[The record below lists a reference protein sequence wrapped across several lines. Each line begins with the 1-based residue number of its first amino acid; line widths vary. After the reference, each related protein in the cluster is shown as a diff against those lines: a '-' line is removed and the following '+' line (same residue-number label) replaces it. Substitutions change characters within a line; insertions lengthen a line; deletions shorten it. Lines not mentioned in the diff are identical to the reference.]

1 MTEERSV
8 EQHSGMLQIPPAT
21 VGMDFA
27 PVARETLHEQIY
39 QRIKESLFSGQFYPG
54 QKLPLRSLARA
65 LGTSAMPVRD
75 ALQRLES
82 IGVLTATANRTM
94 AVPELSERQLHE
106 IRDIRVA
113 LEGLAAEWAAREALP
128 KDVLALE
135 MPLLQ
140 MEAAAGDNSKFLEAN
155 WKFHFAV
162 ARATHSNLILS
173 TIEPLWLKL
182 GPIIRLSKPD
192 PSRVVAAVPCHRI
205 MFEAIKAGDG
215 QRARSAMIADITGC
229 CFDMLRSRRCESQ
242 ASKGE

>member
-1 MTEERSV
+1 MKRDSLEHDSDD
-8 EQHSGMLQIPPAT
+8 SGTLQIPPETA
-21 VGMDFA
+21 GMDFA

-39 QRIKESLFSGQFYPG
+39 QRIKERLFSGQFYPG

-113 LEGLAAEWAAREALP
+113 LEGLAAEWAAKEALP
-128 KDVLALE
+128 SDILALE
-135 MPLLQ
+135 KPLLQ
-140 MEAAAGDNSKFLEAN
+140 MEAAAEAGNNSKFLEAN
-155 WKFHFAV
+155 WLFHFAV
-162 ARATHSNLILS
+162 ARATHSDLILS
-173 TIEPLWLKL
+173 MIEPLWLKL

-192 PSRVVAAVPCHRI
+192 PSRVVAAVPCHRVL
-205 MFEAIKAGDG
+205 FEAVKVKDG
-215 QRARSAMIADITGC
+215 QRARAAMIADITGC
-229 CFDMLRSRRCESQ
+229 CFEMLCS
-242 ASKGE
+242 